1 MEVKG
6 VASDELQQPQE
17 PVADPA
23 IVKKR
28 SRKRSITIFVV
39 VSLLNVA
46 LLALLWTQLLTPAQ
60 NASSSQNSGSSP
72 YGDVSSPLIGK
83 AAPDFKL
90 AKLGE
95 SGNMSLSDFKGKPVV
110 LNFWASWC
118 DPCNAEAPFLQKSWQ
133 TRLQSQGVV
142 LLGIDGQE
150 KASDA
155 QAFLHKYG
163 INYPNVQDTLDGS
176 TGISY
181 GVAGFPETVFI
192 DRNGVVVAKSIAVLD
207 EKVLDQELKK
217 LGLH

>member
-6 VASDELQQPQE
+6 VASDELPQTQE
-17 PVADPA
+17 PVADLA

-39 VSLLNVA
+39 VSILNVA

-60 NASSSQNSGSSP
+60 NASSGQSSSNV
-72 YGDVSSPLIGK
+72 YGDV
-83 AAPDFKL
+83 
-90 AKLGE
+90 
-95 SGNMSLSDFKGKPVV
+95 KGKPVV

-118 DPCNAEAPFLQKSWQ
+118 DPCNAEAPFLQKSWEA
-133 TRLQSQGVV
+133 RLQSQGVV

-150 KASDA
+150 KTSDA
-155 QAFLHKYG
+155 QAFMHKYG
-163 INYPNVQDTLDGS
+163 ISYPNVQDTLDGS

-217 LGLH
+217 LGLN

>member
-1 MEVKG
+1 MDLPKAV
-6 VASDELQQPQE
+6 
-17 PVADPA
+17 
-23 IVKKR
+23 IWTCW
-28 SRKRSITIFVV
+28 RSI
-39 VSLLNVA
+39 L
-46 LLALLWTQLLTPAQ
+46 
-60 NASSSQNSGSSP
+60 
-72 YGDVSSPLIGK
+72 K
-83 AAPDFKL
+83 
-90 AKLGE
+90 E
-95 SGNMSLSDFKGKPVV
+95 KP
-110 LNFWASWC
+110 NC
-118 DPCNAEAPFLQKSWQ
+118 CRDLQKSWQ

-217 LGLH
+217 LDLN